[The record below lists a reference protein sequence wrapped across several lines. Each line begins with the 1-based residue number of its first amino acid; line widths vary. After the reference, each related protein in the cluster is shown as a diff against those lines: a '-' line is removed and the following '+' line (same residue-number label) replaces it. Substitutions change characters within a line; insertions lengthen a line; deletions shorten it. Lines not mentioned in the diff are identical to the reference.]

1 MHQRGEESSI
11 FGQLPADTV
20 RTVTAN
26 GLVMGMLAYAYLL
39 VVFAADYYY
48 LSVQED
54 EYVEWASFWAFLG
67 ASVLFLLSAVRQRR
81 RRRNLPWFLAG
92 LALFC
97 FVVAME
103 EISWGQRV
111 IGYRPP
117 VYFLEHNFQ
126 QELNL
131 HNVVDTS
138 LRKLGLKVIILG
150 YGVVLPLAA
159 LVPSMGRWLN
169 KLGIVAPPAAM
180 IPAFLA
186 VFVTYQIYPWKH
198 SGEWVELMLGLAFL
212 FVALAGPEEQDERP
226 GMTAPALTL
235 VIGWLVVMVLG
246 ASTAAA
252 SRIYRNALPE
262 TVDAARQEIEALR
275 VDFEARRVT
284 SRCGLHKRLYT
295 YVQKYEQTY
304 LLEGVF
310 AGLKA
315 QGLPK
320 ERADF
325 FLDPWN
331 SPYWVRDS
339 CPTGSQKRQVFV
351 YSFGPNRKRESS
363 RSEIRG
369 DDVGVFIVGVP

>member
-1 MHQRGEESSI
+1 
-11 FGQLPADTV
+11 
-20 RTVTAN
+20 
-26 GLVMGMLAYAYLL
+26 MLAYAYIL
-39 VVFAADYYY
+39 VAAAPDHYY

-54 EYVEWASFWAFLG
+54 EYVEWASFWAFLA
-67 ASVLFLLSAVRQRR
+67 ASGLFLLSAVRQRR
-81 RRRNLPWFLAG
+81 LRRNLPWFLTG

-138 LRKLGLKVIILG
+138 LRKLGLKMIILG
-150 YGVVLPLAA
+150 YGVVLPIAA
-159 LVPSMGRWLN
+159 LVPGIGRML
-169 KLGIVAPPAAM
+169 KATGIVAPPAAM
-180 IPAFLA
+180 IPSFLI
-186 VFVTYQIYPWKH
+186 VFLTYQFYPWKH

-212 FVALAGPEEQDERP
+212 FVALAGPEEQDEKP
-226 GMTAPALTL
+226 GMTASVRTL
-235 VIGWLVVMVLG
+235 MIGFLVVAVLG
-246 ASTAAA
+246 AATAGA
-252 SRIYRNALPE
+252 SRFYRNALPHNVE
-262 TVDAARQEIEALR
+262 AAKQEIAALR
-275 VDFEARRVT
+275 ADFERRRAG
-284 SRCGLHKRLYT
+284 SRCGVHKRLYT
-295 YVQKYEQTY
+295 YVQKYKETY
-304 LLEGVF
+304 LLEGAF
-310 AGLKA
+310 AQLQA
-315 QGLPK
+315 QGLPE

-339 CPTGSQKRQVFV
+339 CATPSQKRQVFV
-351 YSFGPNRKRESS
+351 YSFGPNRKRDSS

-369 DDVGVFIVGVP
+369 DDIGAFVLGER